1 MFHLLFG
8 AVLAAPLVAFVVP
21 LVAIARLNKRIGPM
35 DVIAS
40 ASRQRNGADG
50 RDDLQRAWSAN
61 EFAFERAI
69 NAYEELIDSTAR
81 RLP

>member
-8 AVLAAPLVAFVVP
+8 AAVAAPLVAFVVP
-21 LVAIARLNKRIGPM
+21 FVAISRLSAGIDRS

-40 ASRQRNGADG
+40 ARSERHGAMPADCI
-50 RDDLQRAWSAN
+50 QRAWSAN

-69 NAYEELIDSTAR
+69 DAYEDLIDITAR

>member
-8 AVLAAPLVAFVVP
+8 AAVAAPLVAFIVP
-21 LVAIARLNKRIGPM
+21 LVAISHLNAGVERS

-40 ASRQRNGADG
+40 ARCYRRDPMSADAI
-50 RDDLQRAWSAN
+50 QRAWSAN

-69 NAYEELIDSTAR
+69 EAYEDLIDANAWR
-81 RLP
+81 RQ